1 MYFRALSKVV
11 DGHPHTWDE
20 YLDAVMFGIRTK
32 KQITTQYS
40 PYFLMF
46 GREARYPSEVPEHYM
61 IDGAVED
68 VIGVEEL
75 AEDLKIQESLR
86 SIVSDNVSKKQEKAK
101 GRAQQIGTVFKPGD
115 RVWRQNTRSQQ
126 RKDVQDAFTGK
137 NVFVLLSKVNAYK
150 LFYFDI
156 NKIGPDIELESQ
168 SINAFMAVIVKDYN
182 SQNTGQA
189 AFIDSFAMTAMWQG
203 KSPRLKKMNPMNY
216 EIILGINNQHHHWTL
231 VVIYPQEKKSL
242 FLNPLGESKQDIQ
255 KCLQITRAFMRKKGC
270 NVSRWTCDTV
280 KHPKQQDSTSCGVF
294 SLKFAEKILS
304 KEVVDFPVSNEAVYS
319 MRLEIA
325 VRLILNSD
333 DLKDLCHFCGEM
345 ESDSDVNWIQCDL
358 CLRWFHQACVGSPPT
373 EKTYHCFACLP

>member
-1 MYFRALSKVV
+1 MQHYTLMIQYHPPLLQHHPPFSNISPCSSITPPPPRSNITPPAPTSPASPPPPLQEGNCLS
-11 DGHPHTWDE
+11 PPSAPTSPPAPASPPSS
-20 YLDAVMFGIRTK
+20 LP
-32 KQITTQYS
+32 IT
-40 PYFLMF
+40 PL
-46 GREARYPSEVPEHYM
+46 PSASQ
-61 IDGAVED
+61 GKS
-68 VIGVEEL
+68 L
-75 AEDLKIQESLR
+75 AEKY
-86 SIVSDNVSKKQEKAK
+86 
-101 GRAQQIGTVFKPGD
+101 
-115 RVWRQNTRSQQ
+115 
-126 RKDVQDAFTGK
+126 VQDAFTGK

-156 NKIGPDIELESQ
+156 NKIGPDMELESQ

-345 ESDSDVNWIQCDL
+345 ESDSDVNWDVL
-358 CLRWFHQACVGSPPT
+358 FG
-373 EKTYHCFACLP
+373 

>member
-1 MYFRALSKVV
+1 MNGTIQRALRKVV

-137 NVFVLLSKVNAYK
+137 NIFVLLSKVNAYK

-156 NKIGPDIELESQ
+156 NKIGPDMELESQ
-168 SINAFMAVIVKDYN
+168 SINAFLA
-182 SQNTGQA
+182 
-189 AFIDSFAMTAMWQG
+189 AMWQG

-325 VRLILNSD
+325 VRLILNINILIFSVYD
-333 DLKDLCHFCGEM
+333 
-345 ESDSDVNWIQCDL
+345 NCDHDCYYL
-358 CLRWFHQACVGSPPT
+358 
-373 EKTYHCFACLP
+373 

>member
-1 MYFRALSKVV
+1 MLGMRLWS
-11 DGHPHTWDE
+11 
-20 YLDAVMFGIRTK
+20 
-32 KQITTQYS
+32 
-40 PYFLMF
+40 
-46 GREARYPSEVPEHYM
+46 
-61 IDGAVED
+61 
-68 VIGVEEL
+68 
-75 AEDLKIQESLR
+75 
-86 SIVSDNVSKKQEKAK
+86 
-101 GRAQQIGTVFKPGD
+101 
-115 RVWRQNTRSQQ
+115 
-126 RKDVQDAFTGK
+126 DVQDAFTGK

-231 VVIYPQEKKSL
+231 V
-242 FLNPLGESKQDIQ
+242 
-255 KCLQITRAFMRKKGC
+255 
-270 NVSRWTCDTV
+270 
-280 KHPKQQDSTSCGVF
+280 
-294 SLKFAEKILS
+294 FAEKILS

-325 VRLILNSD
+325 
-333 DLKDLCHFCGEM
+333 
-345 ESDSDVNWIQCDL
+345 IQCDL